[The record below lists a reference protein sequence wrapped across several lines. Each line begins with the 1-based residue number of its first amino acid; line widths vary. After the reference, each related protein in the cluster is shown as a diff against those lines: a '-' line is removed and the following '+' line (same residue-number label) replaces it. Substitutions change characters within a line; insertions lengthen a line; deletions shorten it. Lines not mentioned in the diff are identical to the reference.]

1 MKYTTIRI
9 EWGRIKIAVILFFL
23 VCGGCTNLT
32 KMVHD
37 TGPSE
42 ITPPVK
48 YYLWVKKLSNSEN
61 KQEIQKLKK
70 QNNIDPEIKQIQLA
84 LLLSVPEYAT
94 DENEDLAITILKHE
108 TELTEKSSSKL
119 QEDYR
124 QFALMWRDIIHL
136 RRMQN
141 GIAIGLRSRNRELE
155 EENRKLL
162 RQIEALK
169 SIEQQINK
177 REINQD
183 INE

>member
-1 MKYTTIRI
+1 MKYMTMRI
-9 EWGRIKIAVILFFL
+9 EWSRINIAVMLLFL
-23 VCGGCTNLT
+23 VCCGCTNIT
-32 KMVHD
+32 KMVHG

-48 YYLWVKKLSNSEN
+48 YYLWVKTLSNSEN

-70 QNNIDPEIKQIQLA
+70 RNNMDPEIKQIQLA

-94 DENEDLAITILKHE
+94 IENEELAFTILKHE
-108 TELTEKSSSKL
+108 AELTEKSSSKR
-119 QEDYR
+119 QKDYR
-124 QFALMWRDIIHL
+124 QFALIWRDIINQ
-136 RRMQN
+136 RRMQS
-141 GIAIGLRSRNRELE
+141 GITNGLRSRNRELE